1 MAAKKCVKPSEFK
14 TFSIANL
21 GYLFGVTEPERQWA
35 MSVLWVVVV
44 TALMLTFAVVVN
56 QWIGRTIHWDWI
68 AIFGTIT
75 FICMSIGRKARILCP
90 R

>member
-1 MAAKKCVKPSEFK
+1 MTKAAKKSVKPSELK
-14 TFSIANL
+14 TFLIANL
-21 GYLFGVTEPERQWA
+21 AYLFGVTEPEQRWA
-35 MSVLWVVVV
+35 MLVLWAVVM

-75 FICMSIGRKARILCP
+75 FIGMSIGRKARIL
-90 R
+90 